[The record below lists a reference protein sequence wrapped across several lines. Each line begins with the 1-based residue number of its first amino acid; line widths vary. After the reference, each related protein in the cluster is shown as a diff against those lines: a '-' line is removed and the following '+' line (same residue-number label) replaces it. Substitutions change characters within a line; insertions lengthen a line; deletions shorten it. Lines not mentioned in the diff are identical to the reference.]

1 MVKKDDKDIDDL
13 LESISFMKPKICT
26 SYKFP
31 LKVVKFINACHCTG
45 QVEAWLN
52 LLMFSMRETIR

>member
-1 MVKKDDKDIDDL
+1 M

>member
-1 MVKKDDKDIDDL
+1 
-13 LESISFMKPKICT
+13 MKPKICT

-31 LKVVKFINACHCTG
+31 LQVVKFINACHCTG

>member
-1 MVKKDDKDIDDL
+1 
-13 LESISFMKPKICT
+13 MKPKIFN
-26 SYKFP
+26 SWDFP
-31 LKVVKFINACHCTG
+31 PKVVKFINACHCTG